1 MSKKQS
7 RMTKQANAQ
16 RAAERAAAM
25 RREQAKKDRRRR
37 TIVVGAVAIG
47 VLALI
52 VGIFAFVQSTRDSAG
67 DEPGQVAGAPNGAVD
82 EYAVSLDADGATGA
96 GAVTVEVYEDFLC
109 PVCGQFE
116 SDAGD
121 TLREYAESDD
131 VQVNYRPISFLDRAS
146 NGTEYS
152 TRSMNAVGVVLDE
165 SGPEVAL
172 KMHDGLFA
180 NQPAENTDGL
190 SDEELIALAV
200 EAGADRAAVAQP
212 IEDVKFEQW
221 VDDATA
227 ASQNEGVGGTPT
239 VVVNGEKL
247 EDNSVESLTAAVESA
262 QQE

>member
-16 RAAERAAAM
+16 RAAERAAAV
-25 RREQAKKDRRRR
+25 RREQEKDRRRR
-37 TIVVGAVAIG
+37 TVLVGAVAIG

-52 VGIFAFVQSTRDSAG
+52 VGTFAFVQSVRDSAG
-67 DEPGQVAGAPNGAVD
+67 EGAGQVAGAPDGAVD
-82 EYAVSLDADGATGA
+82 EYAVSLVAEGAA
-96 GAVTVEVYEDFLC
+96 GAASVTVEVYEDFMC

-116 SDAGD
+116 ADAGD
-121 TLREYAESDD
+121 TLREYAESGD
-131 VQVNYRPISFLDRAS
+131 VQVRYRPISFLDRAS

-165 SGPEVAL
+165 NGPEAAL
-172 KMHDGLFA
+172 ELHDALFA

-190 SDEELIALAV
+190 SDEELIELAV
-200 EAGADRAAVAQP
+200 EAGADRAAVTQP
-212 IEDVKFEQW
+212 IEDVKFERW

-247 EDNSVESLTAAVESA
+247 EDNSVEALTAAVERA
-262 QQE
+262 REE